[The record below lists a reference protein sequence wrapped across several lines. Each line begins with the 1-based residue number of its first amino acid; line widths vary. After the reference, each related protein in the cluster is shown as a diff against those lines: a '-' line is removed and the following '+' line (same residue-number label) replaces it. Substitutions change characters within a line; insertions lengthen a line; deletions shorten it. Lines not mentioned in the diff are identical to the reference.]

1 MSLAHWNSF
10 LLLKKNNH
18 PIHQRGDRCRPQTR
32 RHICSAASPCW
43 LLSRGGGEVPKVDVK
58 HVKCYLPYLLV
69 PLNIHE
75 AWYWCQPS
83 ASRVETTGMSHSAV
97 VTRAPSD
104 IPEMLVHV
112 TFFVCFLSRWWFAPE
127 ANNHFLFQFVC
138 VGWRGGV
145 LLSRSG
151 TSQRRHPA
159 MKKGGVGG
167 GGERV

>member
-43 LLSRGGGEVPKVDVK
+43 LLSRGGGR
-58 HVKCYLPYLLV
+58 CQRWMLNMSSAICLIYLCRWIFMRFDTGVSLQPAVQRQPAWATLRSS
-69 PLNIHE
+69 HE
-75 AWYWCQPS
+75 LPPTSQRCS
-83 ASRVETTGMSHSAV
+83 STSHFS
-97 VTRAPSD
+97 
-104 IPEMLVHV
+104 
-112 TFFVCFLSRWWFAPE
+112 F
-127 ANNHFLFQFVC
+127 FLFQFVC